1 MSHVHLKS
9 IQYDKPCD
17 IPCNSMQT
25 FFLSLIW
32 KTKYKT
38 PTKMCCVRDDDY
50 DNVSVFTCYQSFP
63 LYQNQ
68 IFQIDFSQIDFPESR
83 LWIIIPTW
91 EISVKVSTFIP
102 IIVFGL
108 TFNLIIIALLAK
120 NKSLRTPTNLLI
132 ANMALADFLTLL
144 IGPILFM
151 VHDFYQNYEL
161 GAVGCRL
168 EGFLEGSF
176 LVAAVLNL
184 SAISYDRL
192 SSIVLPI
199 SFRMNVKRTKI
210 VMAITWIVGFS
221 FAVPLI
227 VFRKYKQ
234 RVWKNFV
241 EKYCKENQ
249 HVLVDYWYVLIS
261 VLVWLPLCSMVVSY
275 SAIFIKVGMTVLKS
289 SVSNSFCF
297 SWLVMRTPLSRGST
311 RKVCPTRRKLP
322 RLCSSWS

>member
-1 MSHVHLKS
+1 M
-9 IQYDKPCD
+9 
-17 IPCNSMQT
+17 
-25 FFLSLIW
+25 
-32 KTKYKT
+32 
-38 PTKMCCVRDDDY
+38 
-50 DNVSVFTCYQSFP
+50 
-63 LYQNQ
+63 
-68 IFQIDFSQIDFPESR
+68 
-83 LWIIIPTW
+83 
-91 EISVKVSTFIP
+91 KVSTFIP

-108 TFNLIIIALLAK
+108 AFNFIIIVLLAK

-176 LVAAVLNL
+176 LITAVLNL

-192 SSIVLPI
+192 SSIVLPTR
-199 SFRMNVKRTKI
+199 FRMNVKRAKI
-210 VMAITWIVGFS
+210 VMVITWIVGFI

-227 VFRKYKQ
+227 IFRNYKE

-249 HVLVDYWYVLIS
+249 HVLLDYWYVLIS
-261 VLVWLPLCSMVVSY
+261 LLVWLPLCSMVVSY
-275 SAIFIKVGMTVLKS
+275 AAIFVKVSRTALEVLFQKA
-289 SVSNSFCF
+289 FFF
-297 SWLVMRTPLSRGST
+297 SWHVMRTPLLREST
-311 RKVCPTRRKLP
+311 PKVCPTRRKLP
-322 RLCSSWS
+322 RLCSSW